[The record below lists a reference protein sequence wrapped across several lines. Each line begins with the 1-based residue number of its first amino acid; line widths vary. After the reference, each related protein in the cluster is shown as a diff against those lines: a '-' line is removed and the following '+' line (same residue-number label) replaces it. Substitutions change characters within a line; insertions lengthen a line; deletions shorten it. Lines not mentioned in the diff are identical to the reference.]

1 LDSLDKILGWPLFN
15 IGNAQT
21 TAGMLLAA
29 FLVIIA
35 TLLLAYLVRK
45 AVQRFFLRMHNQD
58 DHAARVFSISAQL
71 IIWLIGFELILH
83 LFGIRLTTL
92 LAASGFLALGAGLA
106 AKNIVENFLSGV
118 IIRVEKVVWPGDLII
133 VDDRWLIIE
142 HIGMRTIKATSY
154 DGQEV
159 LIPNAMM
166 AQSMITNLTRG
177 NRMYRIQVKVGVRYE
192 SDLTLVRSTLED
204 TIDKLEWRSQA
215 MQPKVFL
222 EEFGK
227 SNVIYAVDVWIDDA
241 NDARRRRSDLHETV
255 WGALK
260 DKGILIAYAQLDVH
274 LDQNVVDAVAQRN
287 LRNEVSSTK

>member
-1 LDSLDKILGWPLFN
+1 MPLFN
-15 IGNAQT
+15 IGDAPT
-21 TAGMLLAA
+21 TVGTWLAA
-29 FLVIIA
+29 ILVIIA

-45 AVQRFFLRMHNQD
+45 AVQRFFLGLNIQD
-58 DHAARVFSISAQL
+58 DHAARVWVISAQL
-71 IIWLIGFELILH
+71 IISLIGFELTLH

-92 LAASGFLALGAGLA
+92 LAATGFLALGAGLA
-106 AKNIVENFLSGV
+106 AKNIVENFMSGV
-118 IIRVEKVVWPGDLII
+118 IIRVEKAVWPGDLII

-260 DKGILIAYAQLDVH
+260 DKGILIAFTQLDVH